1 MTIRTDGRR
10 ELEDEL
16 EAAMLEW
23 QQTSIQAREGSTE
36 ARAVVD
42 IARRRVE
49 LASLALT
56 RYNANAGESNP
67 Y

>member
-10 ELEDEL
+10 ALEDEL
-16 EAAMLEW
+16 DAAMLEW
-23 QQTSIQAREGSTE
+23 QQISIQAREGSTT
-36 ARAVVD
+36 AQATVD
-42 IARRRVE
+42 TARRRVD